1 MNMSMDVYTLS
12 TGTFVPMLHALA
24 QILDKAIAQADAK
37 GIALAALP
45 DARLAP
51 DMYPLSKQVQIAC
64 DLATQASAR
73 LSGVE
78 PPRAADAP
86 RTVEDLKAR
95 ILATIAFVQGLQSA
109 AFAGAEGR
117 TIRFPLI
124 DNLAFEANGFAYLR
138 DWALPNFYFHIVT
151 AYDILRQQGFA
162 IGKRDYLSHA
172 GTHIRAT
179 G

>member
-1 MNMSMDVYTLS
+1 MDVYALS
-12 TGTFVPMLHALA
+12 SGTFVPMLRSLA
-24 QILDKAIAQADAK
+24 RILDKARAEAGEK
-37 GIALAALP
+37 GVVLAALP

-51 DMYPLSKQVQIAC
+51 DMYPLHKQVQIAC
-64 DLATQASAR
+64 DLARESSAR

-78 PPRAADAP
+78 QPRPAEAP
-86 RTVEDLKAR
+86 RSIDGLKET
-95 ILATIAFVQGLQSA
+95 ILATIAFIEGLQPA
-109 AFAGAEGR
+109 LFAGAEGR

-138 DWALPNFYFHIVT
+138 DWALPHFYFHIVT
-151 AYDILRQQGFA
+151 AYDILRHQGFA

-172 GTHIRAT
+172 GMHIQAS